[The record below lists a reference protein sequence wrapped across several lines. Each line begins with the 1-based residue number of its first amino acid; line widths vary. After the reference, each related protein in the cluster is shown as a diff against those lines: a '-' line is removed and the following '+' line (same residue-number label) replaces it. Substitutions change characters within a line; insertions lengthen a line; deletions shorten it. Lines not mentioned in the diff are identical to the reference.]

1 MSPKGECW
9 SESPKGECTSESPKG
24 ECRSAPEAFPA
35 DPVLHQLGLAMDPA
49 RMGRV
54 FSEHM
59 AALGQGGLQ
68 VEACRVD
75 RVRYRRGER
84 CVLQYALSLRD
95 AETGLTRQG
104 WAAAGMYASDRL
116 QQVWTK
122 VQRGSLAG
130 PCVKRTGAG
139 VSLMPD
145 LGMVVHFF
153 PHDRRLPT
161 LERLTAAPPPEMAA
175 ALLREFGPGRWRAE
189 GWTIETVRY
198 RAELGA
204 TLRYAA
210 HARETE
216 TGRTRW
222 KCFYVKVYPDN
233 GAAAGHAALSALWR
247 RAQERGAAPF
257 VARPIAW
264 FPELGAVVQ
273 AEVPGV
279 SFEELLCHGRDPVRA
294 TQRVAQALAR
304 LHLDDVGPAGY
315 IAPFHTVSD
324 EIATARRAARL
335 LGWACPGRQ
344 ADLDGIA
351 GALAAG
357 LDVVP
362 PRPTHR
368 DLKAEHL
375 LLDGDRVNVIDV
387 DSLALA
393 NPVIDLASLLADVA
407 RLRGEGRLSAPG
419 ARTAAGALIGEY
431 FRHAPAHW
439 RERLPG
445 CYAGAAINRALHFFQ
460 RQQPDWSAHIGAMVD
475 DAQAALAGRVWW

>member
-1 MSPKGECW
+1 MNPKSEC
-9 SESPKGECTSESPKG
+9 C
-24 ECRSAPEAFPA
+24 SAPEAFPA
-35 DPVLHQLGLAMDPA
+35 DPVLPRLGLAMDSA
-49 RMGRV
+49 WMRRV
-54 FSEHM
+54 FSEHV
-59 AALGQGGLQ
+59 AALGPERLQ

-75 RVRYRRGER
+75 RIRYRRGER

-95 AETGLTRQG
+95 AKTGLSRQS
-104 WAAAGMYASDRL
+104 WVAAGVYASDRL

-122 VQRGSLAG
+122 VQCGSLAR
-130 PCVKRTGAG
+130 PCARHTGAG
-139 VSLMPD
+139 VSLVPD

-175 ALLREFGPGRWRAE
+175 ALLREFGPGRWQAE
-189 GWTIETVRY
+189 RWTIETVRY
-198 RAELGA
+198 RAELAA

-222 KCFYVKVYPDN
+222 MCFYVKVYRDN
-233 GAAAGHAALSALWR
+233 GAASHAALSALWR
-247 RAQERGAAPF
+247 QARGRGADPF

-279 SFEELLCHGRDPVRA
+279 SFEELLCHGRDPVSAAR
-294 TQRVAQALAR
+294 RVAQTLAR
-304 LHLDDVGPAGY
+304 LHLDGIGSDGY
-315 IAPFHTVSD
+315 IPPRYSVSD

-351 GALAAG
+351 GALAAS
-357 LDVVP
+357 LDGVP
-362 PRPTHR
+362 LRPTHR

-375 LLDGDRVNVIDV
+375 RLDGDRVSVIDV

-393 NPVIDLASLLADVA
+393 NPLIDLASLLADVA
-407 RLRGEGRLSAPG
+407 RLRGEGRLSADG

-431 FRHAPAHW
+431 FRHAPAHS

-445 CYAGAAINRALHFFQ
+445 CYAGAAMNRALHFFQ
-460 RQQPDWSAHIGAMVD
+460 RQQPDWSAHLRAMVD